1 MLTASSTPTRRKGT
15 QMSSRRWLARL
26 TVPVM
31 VSAGLISGTAIA
43 LADTTDD
50 TYIAKMHNLGF
61 TWPAGDDSDIVSMGH
76 QICADRNAGKTPDTI
91 ASDIHS
97 TLGPK
102 GITFADVTSMV
113 SAAESTY
120 CSD

>member
-1 MLTASSTPTRRKGT
+1 MKSA
-15 QMSSRRWLARL
+15 RWLAKL
-26 TVPVM
+26 AVPVAM
-31 VSAGLISGTAIA
+31 GAALVTGAATAF
-43 LADTTDD
+43 ADSTDD
-50 TYIAKMHNLGF
+50 AFLSKMHTLGF

-76 QICADRNAGKTPDTI
+76 QICADRNAGKTPDQI

-97 TLGPK
+97 TLGAK

-120 CSD
+120 CPG